1 MSHVLLTSQQPDEAL
16 GLATTWA
23 RDGARVTVVLLDG
36 ATAVLRPGHQAAE
49 RVAAACAAGA
59 TVLAHADAVAERTIR
74 DAPVDLVDLVDLDGV
89 ADLVADADSRVQ
101 WW

>member
-16 GLATTWA
+16 GLATTWVQG
-23 RDGARVTVVLLDG
+23 GAEVTVVLLDG
-36 ATAVLRPGHQAAE
+36 ATAVLRAGHRTAA
-49 RVAAACAAGA
+49 RVDAARAAGV

-74 DAPVDLVDLVDLDGV
+74 DAPVDLIDLDAV
-89 ADLVADADSRVQ
+89 ADLVAEPGSRVQ